1 MRQRKVPHPDRELSF
16 LLSDCAVVAKNDVVS
31 TIPVDEDQIIFRTV
45 PGEVP
50 ENHLLG
56 LGLHRISEKLK
67 LQGKLQTVQEVVFRH
82 PARMDFLS
90 SVRHRKAAHRHLRL
104 SRASRGRHGSRGDLR
119 RSGTLAPNSGRTILR
134 CALSLQH
141 ASDPNMVF
149 HPRLKALDDRL
160 RRSPVGSPSVVLIKA
175 SAPLGAG
182 LWVGIVVEKRLS
194 VL

>member
-16 LLSDCAVVAKNDVVS
+16 LLSDCAVVAKNDVVR
-31 TIPVDEDQIIFRTV
+31 TIPVDEDQIIFGTV

-50 ENHLLG
+50 ENHLVG
-56 LGLHRISEKLK
+56 LGLHHIMERSVQ
-67 LQGKLQTVQEVVFRH
+67 QGIIQTVQEVVFRH
-82 PARMDFLS
+82 PARMDILS
-90 SVRHRKAAHRHLRL
+90 SVRHQQAAHRHLRL

-134 CALSLQH
+134 CALSLQY
-141 ASDPNMVF
+141 ASDPNTVF

-160 RRSPVGSPSVVLIKA
+160 RRSPVGSPSVEPIRA

-182 LWVGIVVEKRLS
+182 LWVGINVEKTT
-194 VL
+194 